1 MKMNKQTIEY
11 INSLVE
17 DKAKKKL
24 AELEA
29 KRDAI
34 SKKEDAVIKAAKS
47 DVDKV
52 LSDATKKV
60 EAIYRKHSITPT
72 DWCGKAIKVGV
83 DIRDEVRGLRS
94 EFADEL
100 ASANNAINSFGGV
113 VYKKQTEVIAKL
125 SLGGTAEDLDKIIG
139 AIEF

>member
-17 DKAKKKL
+17 EKSKKKL
-24 AELEA
+24 SELEA
-29 KRDAI
+29 RRDAI

-47 DVDKV
+47 NVDKV
-52 LSDATKKV
+52 LTDAAKKV
-60 EAIYRKHSITPT
+60 EAIYRKHGITPT
-72 DWCGKAIKVGV
+72 NWCGKATKVGV
-83 DIRDEVRGLRS
+83 NVSDEVRGLRS

-100 ASANNAINSFGGV
+100 ASANEAINSFGNI

>member
-17 DKAKKKL
+17 EKSKKKL

-34 SKKEDAVIKAAKS
+34 TKKDEAVINAAKS
-47 DVDKV
+47 DVGKV
-52 LSDATKKV
+52 LADATKKV
-60 EAIYRKHSITPT
+60 EAIYRKHGITPMN
-72 DWCGKAIKVGV
+72 WCDEVTKVGV
-83 DIRDEVRGLRS
+83 NVCDQVRSLRS
-94 EFADEL
+94 KFADEL
-100 ASANNAINSFGGV
+100 ASANEAINSFGNI

-139 AIEF
+139 EIEF

>member
-17 DKAKKKL
+17 EKSKKKL

-34 SKKEDAVIKAAKS
+34 SKKEDAVISAAKS
-47 DVDKV
+47 DVNKV
-52 LSDATKKV
+52 LADAAKRI
-60 EAIYRKHSITPT
+60 EAVYRKHGITPMS
-72 DWCGKAIKVGV
+72 WCGKATKVGV
-83 DIRDEVRGLRS
+83 NVCDEVRVLHT
-94 EFADEL
+94 EL
-100 ASANNAINSFGGV
+100 SDDLANANSAINQFGGI

-139 AIEF
+139 EIEF

>member
-17 DKAKKKL
+17 EKSKKKL

-34 SKKEDAVIKAAKS
+34 TKKDEAVINAAKS
-47 DVDKV
+47 EVNKA
-52 LSDATKKV
+52 LADATKKV
-60 EAIYRKHSITPT
+60 EAIYRKHGITPT
-72 DWCGKAIKVGV
+72 NWCGNATKVGV
-83 DIRDEVRGLRS
+83 NVCDEVRGLRS

-100 ASANNAINSFGGV
+100 ADANSAINSFSFI

>member
-17 DKAKKKL
+17 EKSKKKL

-52 LSDATKKV
+52 LADATKKV
-60 EAIYRKHSITPT
+60 EAIYRKHGITPT
-72 DWCGKAIKVGV
+72 KWCGKATKVV
-83 DIRDEVRGLRS
+83 VNVSDEVCELRS
-94 EFADEL
+94 EFADDLE
-100 ASANNAINSFGGV
+100 SANNAINSFGGI

-125 SLGGTAEDLDKIIG
+125 SLGGTAADLNEIIS